1 MTRLRPRNPDLKQEN
16 AFITLDDGRKLPF
29 HRPMPHKESHSL
41 AEYVPAE
48 FSQLEVEIGSGTGRF
63 LANRAKKY
71 PSRFFIGIDKK
82 KDRIH
87 HTEEKLERVGFQN
100 WKLVWSD
107 ARMFL
112 GQTLPAIDVLHVYHP
127 DPWPKK
133 RHHKN
138 RFFRSPDA
146 KHWASMIEVGGEL
159 RISTDQADYYE
170 EILAIVE
177 SWGIF
182 KLTLAAVKRSGKP
195 ASRFEEI
202 FLSKGEPAYKAYYRR
217 I

>member
-71 PSRFFIGIDKK
+71 PERFFIGIDKK

-112 GQTLPAIDVLHVYHP
+112 GQKLPEIDVLHVYHP

-133 RHHKN
+133 RHHKH

-146 KHWASMIEVGGEL
+146 KHWSEAIKKGGEL
-159 RISTDQADYYE
+159 RLSTDQDDYFE
-170 EILAIVE
+170 EIMAIVQ
-177 SWGIF
+177 SW
-182 KLTLAAVKRSGKP
+182 KLFDLEFTCVKRTG
-195 ASRFEEI
+195 AAQSRFEEI
-202 FLSKGEPAYKAYYRR
+202 FLNQNLPVYKAYFRKK
-217 I
+217 